1 MNKKNSFTVPYL
13 AHSSELNSTTATK
26 CSAKTLQPN
35 DHLNLISKKY
45 PAAWKMID
53 GVRKVSHFYEPSWCF
68 TSVATCKEIT
78 SIYQDREGTGVA
90 LGDNEMIAALAA
102 WRYTQ
107 GIYEFEENVHE
118 ALTQS
123 EFKSKLPVEVI
134 KKLPEW
140 CVYIKSPDEGL
151 IKGFF
156 AHLDY
161 DFMTNVTQLCFL
173 LDDGTDLYP
182 LGISLGDWG
191 VKEGLSQYFSNIES
205 VYQLDRNKERCD
217 GLVKDALPIAQYC
230 LMLLLYLCT
239 EEPDIDRIENEL
251 PKRATPKKV
260 KKGMRLFP
268 AKKPKYWNVGTQLA
282 KKIILPKEATGK
294 RHKSPTPHIRR
305 GHYHGVWTGKRNSP
319 DRKFIYNWWHPIVI
333 NAAA

>member
-1 MNKKNSFTVPYL
+1 MNKKNSFIAPYL
-13 AHSSELNSTTATK
+13 AHSSEISSILSTK
-26 CSAKTLQPN
+26 CSTSILEPN

-45 PAAWKMID
+45 PQAWKMID
-53 GVRKVSHFYEPSWCF
+53 AIRQVSYLREPSWCF
-68 TSVATCKEIT
+68 TSVSTCKEIT
-78 SIYQDREGTGVA
+78 SVYKKREDTDVVLA
-90 LGDNEMIAALAA
+90 DNEMIAALAA

-107 GIYEFEENVHE
+107 GIYEFEENVYE
-118 ALTQS
+118 ALTRS
-123 EFKSKLPVEVI
+123 EFKSNLPVDII

-140 CVYIKSPDEGL
+140 CVYIITPDEGL

-161 DFMTNVTQLCFL
+161 DHMTNVSQLCFL
-173 LDDGTDLYP
+173 LDDGSDLYP
-182 LGISLGDWG
+182 LGLCLGDWS
-191 VKEGLSQYFSNIES
+191 VKEGLSKYFSNLES
-205 VYQLDRNKERCD
+205 VYQLERNQERCD
-217 GLVKDALPIAQYC
+217 GLVKDALPITQYC

-251 PKRATPKKV
+251 PARPSPKKV

-268 AKKPKYWNVGTQLA
+268 ANKPRYWNVGSQLA
-282 KKIILPKEATGK
+282 KKIIIPKEATGK
-294 RHKSPTPHIRR
+294 RHKSPIPHIRR

-319 DRKFIYNWWHPIVI
+319 DRKFIYNWWHPTVI